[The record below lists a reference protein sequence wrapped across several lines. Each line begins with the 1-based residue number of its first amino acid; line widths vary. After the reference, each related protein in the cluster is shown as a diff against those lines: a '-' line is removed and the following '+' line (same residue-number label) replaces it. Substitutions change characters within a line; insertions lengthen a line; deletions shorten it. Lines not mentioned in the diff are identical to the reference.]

1 MRWSRLL
8 WGRLLRHRH
17 EDTTEEALAYLVHLE
32 EREAQVRDLSR
43 ELREAKRHNHFSEM
57 VNRAISHAREQH

>member
-1 MRWSRLL
+1 MRWDWLPWVRA
-8 WGRLLRHRH
+8 RH

-32 EREAQVRDLSR
+32 EREARVRDLSR

-57 VNRAISHAREQH
+57 VNHAISHTREQH